1 MVIMKR
7 GRPKTITVP
16 YVKSKSPYGH
26 IEVVSSKSQKIKPT
40 TKIKKVIATSGGTQV
55 KPLKL
60 GRVKVISRSLV
71 KSKKL
76 GRVKVKSGGTPVKLK
91 KLERLRVHTKK

>member
-26 IEVVSSKSQKIKPT
+26 IEVVSPKGQKIKPA
-40 TKIKKVIATSGGTQV
+40 TKWVKKI
-55 KPLKL
+55 
-60 GRVKVISRSLV
+60 
-71 KSKKL
+71 
-76 GRVKVKSGGTPVKLK
+76 
-91 KLERLRVHTKK
+91 